1 MFKILLVL
9 SIGIAIGYGY
19 GFKDAKKHEKTVV
32 SRTVDKIGGTNR
44 GKYDQDIDKQA
55 DSIVR

>member
-1 MFKILLVL
+1 VLKTLLVL
-9 SIGIAIGYGY
+9 CVGVAIGYGY

-32 SRTVDKIGGTNR
+32 SRAVDRIGGSNR
-44 GKYDQDIDKQA
+44 GKYDQNIDQQA